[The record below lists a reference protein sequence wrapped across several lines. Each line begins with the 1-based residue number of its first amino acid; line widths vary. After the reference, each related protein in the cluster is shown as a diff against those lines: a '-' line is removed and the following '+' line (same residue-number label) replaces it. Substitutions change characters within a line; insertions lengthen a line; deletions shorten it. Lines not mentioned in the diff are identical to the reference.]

1 METHTTQHEVR
12 LVLLG
17 KTGAGKSASGNTIL
31 SAECFDAEVSM
42 GSVTKECKSERGTV
56 QGRNLLL
63 VDTPGLFDTDLTIE
77 QLQHE
82 IIHGLTLCSPGP
94 HAFLLVIPVE
104 RYTQEQQRTVE
115 MIRHMLQHDITDHT
129 IIIFSH
135 ADRLPGTSI
144 EEFISRQNPKVQ
156 ELVEMFGKRY
166 VAFDNTHPEN
176 RDQVTRLMERVDELL
191 LQNDNKPFSNQV
203 TEVIQKAHA
212 IIDERRSKIKEEV
225 QKEADDRWAAF
236 TVDMNED
243 RKDSEKIK
251 KRAKDRIERIETDI
265 INEEQNVKPIPER
278 LERLRASLK
287 MEQKYIRRLEEEEA
301 RERKEREENEKMN
314 MDVWIKEEQQ
324 RRESQ
329 PLHDTKMSN
338 YNLIVTGLSS
348 VLLGVGISSFA
359 PALLAFLFPAVP
371 AVVEAGLAAQILA
384 QMINLV
390 GEGGAAI
397 LLAGLK
403 TAALTRCT
411 IQ

>member
-63 VDTPGLFDTDLTIE
+63 VDTPGLFDTDLTTE
-77 QLQHE
+77 QLEHE
-82 IIHGLTLCSPGP
+82 IIHCLTLCSPGP
-94 HAFLLVIPVE
+94 HAFLLVIPIE
-104 RYTQEQQRTVE
+104 RYTKEQQKTVE
-115 MIRHMLQHDITDHT
+115 MIRDMFQHDITNHT

-135 ADRLPGTSI
+135 TDRLPGMSI

-203 TEVIQKAHA
+203 TEVILKAQT

-236 TVDMNED
+236 TADMEED

-251 KRAKDRIERIETDI
+251 KRAQDRIERIVTDT

-278 LERLRASLK
+278 LVRLRASLK
-287 MEQKYIRRLEEEEA
+287 MEQKNIRRLEDED
-301 RERKEREENEKMN
+301 RERKVRVENEKMN

-329 PLHDTKMSN
+329 PLHDTNMTKN

-348 VLLGVGISSFA
+348 ILLGVGISSFA
-359 PALLAFLFPAVP
+359 PALLAFLFPAAP
-371 AVVEAGLAAQILA
+371 AVAEAGLAAQILA

-397 LLAGLK
+397 LLASLK